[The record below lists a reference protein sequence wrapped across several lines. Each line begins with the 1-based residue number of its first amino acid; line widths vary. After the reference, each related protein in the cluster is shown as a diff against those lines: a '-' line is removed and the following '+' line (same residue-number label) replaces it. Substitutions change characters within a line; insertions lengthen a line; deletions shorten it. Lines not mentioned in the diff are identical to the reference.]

1 MPSNSTSL
9 KQQSDT
15 EEKWDGKS
23 HGYPIGYQILFFF
36 LKNLGLRFTYGFLH
50 FIAGYFVLFVPSARN
65 TQYKRFR
72 EIHGLTKWKAVAATY
87 RTVHNFAI
95 SLVDRAALI
104 GGVKEDFGL
113 VSYGREHIDSMIKGG
128 KGGYLMSCHV
138 GNWEIAGHLLDLK
151 AGKVNVL
158 MYDEEHQK
166 IKQSMPEVQQNRG
179 FNIIPIKNDLGH
191 VFGVQA
197 ALGRGELV
205 ALHADRYKEGGRV
218 FKRDFCGK
226 PAKFP
231 EGPFMLAA
239 KIAAP
244 RVFVQAIKTGTF
256 TYTYK
261 SSEQIEGKVTPE
273 ELMNK
278 YVDWMEQ
285 LLMEYP
291 EQWYNFYD
299 FWAE

>member
-1 MPSNSTSL
+1 M
-9 KQQSDT
+9 
-15 EEKWDGKS
+15 
-23 HGYPIGYQILFFF
+23 
-36 LKNLGLRFTYGFLH
+36 
-50 FIAGYFVLFVPSARN
+50 LFVPKARN
-65 TQYKRFR
+65 TQYGRFR
-72 EIHGLTKWKAVAATY
+72 AIHGLGRWAAVTATY

-104 GGVKEDFGL
+104 GGVKTDFGL
-113 VSYGREHIDSMIKGG
+113 VSHGREHIETMINGA
-128 KGGYLMSCHV
+128 KGGYLMSCHL
-138 GNWEIAGHLLDLK
+138 GNWEIAGHLLDLES
-151 AGKVNVL
+151 GKVNVL

-166 IKQSMPEVQQNRG
+166 IKESMPEVQQNRG

-205 ALHADRYKEGGRV
+205 ALHADRYKDDGRTFV
-218 FKRDFCGK
+218 RQFCGR

-239 KIAAP
+239 KIEAP
-244 RVFVQAIKTGTF
+244 RVFVQAIKTDTF

-261 SSEQIEGKVTPE
+261 STPRIEGKISPE
-273 ELMNK
+273 ELMNS
-278 YVDWMEQ
+278 YVDWLED
-285 LLMEYP
+285 LLNEYP